1 MVTAD
6 LEGKDNPSTA
16 IGTMTT
22 AILELLMDWMEQFI
36 GRLVDRLTRMVLG
49 E

>member
-1 MVTAD
+1 
-6 LEGKDNPSTA
+6 
-16 IGTMTT
+16 MTT